1 MNPAGA
7 VVETQPLVS
16 QPPLQATWVIAGGPG
31 LRPRRGGGDLRLGRI
46 DPLLRGDATSLRD
59 QPERLNRQVA
69 RASLDPA
76 DVRAI
81 ADVCAIQV
89 PRGAWL
95 FLREIHGGAAREWP
109 GHRPP

>member
-16 QPPLQATWVIAGGPG
+16 QPLVSQSLVQGRWVIAGGPG
-31 LRPRRGGGDLRLGRI
+31 LRPRRGRGDLRLRRG
-46 DPLLRGDATSLRD
+46 DPLSRGDATSLRD
-59 QPERLNRQVA
+59 QPERLNRQGA

-81 ADVCAIQV
+81 QV
-89 PRGAWL
+89 PRGV
-95 FLREIHGGAAREWP
+95 
-109 GHRPP
+109 